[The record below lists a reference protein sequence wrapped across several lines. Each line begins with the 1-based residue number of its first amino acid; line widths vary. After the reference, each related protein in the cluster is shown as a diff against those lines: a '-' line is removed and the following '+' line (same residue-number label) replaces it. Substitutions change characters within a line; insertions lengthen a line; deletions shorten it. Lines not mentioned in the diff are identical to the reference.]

1 MLYSYRAVDQH
12 GRPATG
18 EREVASERELAD
30 ILRREGLIL
39 LDDESPSERRGRRRL
54 AERVGLHWNRV
65 SLVERMVFARNL
77 AVMIGAG
84 LPLARALEALAAQ
97 AAKAKWGAILLSI
110 RDGILKG
117 QSFAESLKPH
127 ENIFGTLFIN
137 MVESGEISGNLER
150 VLKILAVQ
158 MKRDHDL
165 RAKVRG
171 ALMYPAV
178 VVGALVVIGVLMMVY
193 VVPVLTQTFQELGVE
208 LPVTTRFIISSSAI
222 LLAFYWYFLAAAV
235 IGILA
240 LIRVAKLP
248 RVKRAFDILI
258 LRTPVFGALIL
269 KLNAARFSRTLSSL
283 IASGIPITRAL
294 EVTASVVGNSQFTS
308 TLHTAAL
315 AIQKGKPLS
324 EILRGRP
331 DIFSPMTVE
340 MIHVGEETGTITK
353 MLLRLALFYEEE
365 VSNTTK
371 NLSSIIEPLLMII
384 VGAVV
389 GFFAISMIQPIY
401 GSLGNL

>member
-18 EREVASERELAD
+18 EREAASERELAD

-39 LDDESPSERRGRRRL
+39 LDDESASERRGRRRL

-127 ENIFGTLFIN
+127 ENIFGALFIN

-371 NLSSIIEPLLMII
+371 NLASIIEPLLMII